1 MKTRAV
7 ILAGGEG
14 SRLGTLT
21 AKRTKPAVPFAG
33 KYRIIDFTLSN
44 CVNSNI
50 FDVMILVQY
59 RPHSLIEHIGAGGP
73 WDLNRDFT
81 GGVRL
86 FTPYKARGSSEWYLG
101 TADAVQ
107 QNFLFIKRGSPDH
120 ILILSGDHIYTM
132 NYDKMVDFHAAHQA
146 DVTIATIEV
155 PWAEASRFGIL
166 SFDEEYRVKAFVEK
180 PVNPPSNSVNMG
192 VYLFDLKVLDQALW
206 EDHKRGDSSHDFGKD
221 VLPRLVAE
229 GKRVFAYPYN
239 GYWVDV
245 GTVNS
250 YWQAHMDLLVD
261 PPPINLNDREWI
273 MHTRTEERPPVRIAQ
288 GAQIIDS
295 MITDGCVIS
304 AGATVERS
312 VLSAGV
318 RIGPDAIVRES
329 ILLTDA
335 EIEAGAQVKRAILD
349 KHVIIRENA
358 HVGAIQ
364 TEGEPVMTMIG
375 KHSIVPA
382 GMIVEPGAVIGPD
395 VIPQDYPTAVVRGRD
410 YIQTRRLP
418 YEI

>member
-375 KHSIVPA
+375 KHSIVPT

-395 VIPQDYPTAVVRGRD
+395 VIPQDYPTAIVRGRD

>member
-50 FDVMILVQY
+50 FDVFILVQY

-81 GGVRL
+81 GGVRIY
-86 FTPYKARGSSEWYLG
+86 TPYKARGSSEWYLG

-107 QNFLFIKRGSPDH
+107 QNFLFIKRGNPDH
-120 ILILSGDHIYTM
+120 VLILSGDHIYTM
-132 NYDKMVDFHAAHQA
+132 NYAAMVQFHQQHQA
-146 DVTIATIEV
+146 DLTIATIEV
-155 PWAEASRFGIL
+155 PTNEASRFGIL
-166 SFDEEYRVKAFVEK
+166 GFDEEFRVTSFVEK
-180 PVNPPSNSVNMG
+180 PTEPPSNRANMG
-192 VYLFDLKVLDQALW
+192 VYLFNLKVLDHALW
-206 EDHKRGDSSHDFGKD
+206 EDHQRSDSTHDFGKD

-245 GTVNS
+245 GTVDS
-250 YWQAHMDLLVD
+250 YWQAHMDLLSD
-261 PPPINLNDREWI
+261 PPPIDLNDRQWI
-273 MHTRTEERPPVRIAQ
+273 MHTRTEEQPPVRLSQ
-288 GAQIIDS
+288 GASLTDS
-295 MITDGCVIS
+295 MISDGCILAS
-304 AGATVERS
+304 GASVERS
-312 VLSAGV
+312 ILSPGV
-318 RIGPDAIVRES
+318 RVGQNAIVRES
-329 ILLTDA
+329 ILLT
-335 EIEAGAQVKRAILD
+335 ECIIQEGAIVERAILD
-349 KHVIIRENA
+349 KQVNIGEQARIGSIQQIGDPVLTMVGKNSIIPA
-358 HVGAIQ
+358 K
-364 TEGEPVMTMIG
+364 MI
-375 KHSIVPA
+375 IEA
-382 GMIVEPGAVIGPD
+382 GAVIGTD
-395 VIPQDYPTAVVRGRD
+395 VIPSDFTAALVRARD

>member
-1 MKTRAV
+1 
-7 ILAGGEG
+7 
-14 SRLGTLT
+14 
-21 AKRTKPAVPFAG
+21 
-33 KYRIIDFTLSN
+33 
-44 CVNSNI
+44 
-50 FDVMILVQY
+50 
-59 RPHSLIEHIGAGGP
+59 
-73 WDLNRDFT
+73 
-81 GGVRL
+81 
-86 FTPYKARGSSEWYLG
+86 
-101 TADAVQ
+101 
-107 QNFLFIKRGSPDH
+107 
-120 ILILSGDHIYTM
+120 
-132 NYDKMVDFHAAHQA
+132 
-146 DVTIATIEV
+146 
-155 PWAEASRFGIL
+155 
-166 SFDEEYRVKAFVEK
+166 
-180 PVNPPSNSVNMG
+180 
-192 VYLFDLKVLDQALW
+192 
-206 EDHKRGDSSHDFGKD
+206 
-221 VLPRLVAE
+221 
-229 GKRVFAYPYN
+229 
-239 GYWVDV
+239 
-245 GTVNS
+245 
-250 YWQAHMDLLVD
+250 HMDLLVD

-395 VIPQDYPTAVVRGRD
+395 VIPQDYPTAIVRGRD